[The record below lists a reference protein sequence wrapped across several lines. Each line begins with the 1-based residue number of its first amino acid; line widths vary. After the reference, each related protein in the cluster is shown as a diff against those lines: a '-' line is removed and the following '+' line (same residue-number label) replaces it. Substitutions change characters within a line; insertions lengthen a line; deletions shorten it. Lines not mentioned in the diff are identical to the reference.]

1 MDTPALR
8 TTETKS
14 SDAAKTPPRRFDLT
28 RLLTQR
34 DRLPFGL
41 TAAIAT
47 FAVIALLLAMSAGSQ
62 KDYLKVAKESFILTI
77 TSVEPVL
84 IGYTQYKP

>member
-1 MDTPALR
+1 MMPHSTLHISR
-8 TTETKS
+8 
-14 SDAAKTPPRRFDLT
+14 
-28 RLLTQR
+28 
-34 DRLPFGL
+34 RLPFGL